1 MKEHVGFNYLLIEIY
16 FSRRIK
22 KIKDKSIIYNIQNTA
37 WWFYYVWIFVAD
49 SAFASVVGVPV
60 VIASSVVGLKIC
72 VLNAGIKKCKSVI
85 KKREKSMI
93 EYGC

>member
-1 MKEHVGFNYLLIEIY
+1 M
-16 FSRRIK
+16 
-22 KIKDKSIIYNIQNTA
+22 
-37 WWFYYVWIFVAD
+37 AD

-93 EYGC
+93 GYGC